1 VQAWATGSNDYGR
14 LGLGD
19 TMKRSTPEQLTS
31 PSNIVQVAT
40 GGRHTVMLAH
50 A

>member
-1 VQAWATGSNDYGR
+1 MQAWATGRNDYGR

-19 TMKRSTPEQLTS
+19 TTQRTTPAQLSS
-31 PSNIVQVAT
+31 PTNVVQVA
-40 GGRHTVMLAH
+40 GGGSHTMLLAH